1 MYIVVLGNPV
11 DGFTFWGPFRNV
23 EDAIDWAERSVLT
36 TSWWIADLN
45 VNDWVN
51 DK

>member
-1 MYIVVLGNPV
+1 MYLVVLGDPIG
-11 DGFTFWGPFRNV
+11 GFTFWGPFRNV